1 MELVFTADTLLE
13 AHLIK
18 QMLDSESIPAYVFN
32 EYANGAMGEIPLTSV
47 WPEVWIEYDNCR
59 LRALNIIS
67 RYRGSHDFE
76 SDRLCHRCQVQ
87 NPENFELC
95 WQCGSSFN
103 YYD

>member
-32 EYANGAMGEIPLTSV
+32 EYANGAIGEIPLTSV
-47 WPEVWIEYDNCR
+47 WPEVWIECENCR
-59 LRALNIIS
+59 LRALSIIS
-67 RYRGSHDFE
+67 LYQESHDCE
-76 SDRLCHRCQVQ
+76 SDKLCHRCHVQ

-95 WQCGSSFN
+95 WQCGSLFN